1 MRSVV
6 VVVIVVIVV
15 VVVLQERRELL
26 KRLRDADDEDKQG
39 NVKCVRLSE
48 VVGITSS
55 PEVEPEPGAAAE
67 AAAPA
72 VEASLSGT
80 LEVTVA
86 GATHVLQKPEEGP
99 GLEAPTKPSEPPRPI
114 EIPPETQP
122 PESQPALEEPPETQP
137 PESQPAVEE
146 PSEIQPHESQP
157 GFEDEPSDTQPAF
170 GDVLRLFG
178 VDVSQSG
185 IVDVGDSLPR

>member
-114 EIPPETQP
+114 E
-122 PESQPALEEPPETQP
+122 EPPETQP